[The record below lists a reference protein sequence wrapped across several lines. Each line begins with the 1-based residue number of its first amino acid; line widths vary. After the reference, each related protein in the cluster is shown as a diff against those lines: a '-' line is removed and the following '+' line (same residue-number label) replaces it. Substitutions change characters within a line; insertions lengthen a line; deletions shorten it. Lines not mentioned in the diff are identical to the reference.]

1 MIRPR
6 LDFAAGGDHPDP
18 QGLKGPDRN
27 EGMIAAAHGFGFR
40 HQLFGND
47 EGNDP
52 GPAHQLTGIYTVVT
66 MQRGEDDLLDSIQ
79 LCQGRHIDK
88 VIFGL
93 GRYRILDAI
102 RRTGSMHAA
111 AKELHMSYRAVWMRV
126 RSSEKR
132 IGKDLIVREGKG
144 SRLTPFAENMMK
156 QYRRLQSAV
165 QTETDEVYASL
176 ITDHLS

>member
-1 MIRPR
+1 MPQSENAMKAENA
-6 LDFAAGGDHPDP
+6 DFAVRSKIWIEDA
-18 QGLKGPDRN
+18 
-27 EGMIAAAHGFGFR
+27 
-40 HQLFGND
+40 
-47 EGNDP
+47 
-52 GPAHQLTGIYTVVT
+52 
-66 MQRGEDDLLDSIQ
+66 RG
-79 LCQGRHIDK
+79 K

-102 RRTGSMHAA
+102 RRTGSMQAA

-156 QYRRLQSAV
+156 QYRRLQSVV
-165 QTETDEVYASL
+165 QKETDEVYASL